1 MQTQYKLCNVG
12 PAPTRMN
19 ATTRRVLPQLENDPL
34 RQYSEHL
41 FSGES
46 HIEARFQNYSVRSA
60 YQPIF
65 SFAHGRPVGFEGL
78 ARASSP
84 AGAAVSPGELFGA
97 AVGLER
103 TVFLDRL
110 LRTLHL
116 ANFADPAY
124 ETAWLFLNISPTAVV
139 NGRSSGPFFKEMLQ
153 AFGMPPQ
160 RVVVEITEHETPDE
174 RVLEEAS
181 HYYRQIGCLVAIDD
195 FGSGHSNFNRIWRLK
210 PDIIKLDRQMICQ
223 AAQDSAA
230 RRGLV
235 GISALLHEIGALVL
249 AEGIETEDEARV
261 VVQAEVDLLQGYFLQ
276 RPYVGPPPRLEHRE
290 RFDTL
295 RRGLFQQAR
304 DDEEEFHHSVRV
316 YRDAFARAGDAL
328 ATGTAFVTAVR
339 DVLTLP
345 TVIRCYL
352 LDSDGSQIGENLTAP
367 DYVSRRDPRHQP
379 LDTAKGANWMHRHYF
394 RRAISSPST
403 IQISR
408 PYLSLTDPR
417 MCLTLSR
424 SIRRGSDLVVL
435 CCDLEYP
442 VLPPGSDGRAE
453 HPRPRA

>member
-1 MQTQYKLCNVG
+1 MT
-12 PAPTRMN
+12 T
-19 ATTRRVLPQLENDPL
+19 TTRAAIPKFDSPPL
-34 RQYSEHL
+34 RRYSDHL
-41 FSGES
+41 FADES
-46 HIEARFQNYSVRSA
+46 HVEARFQNYCVRSA

-78 ARASSP
+78 ARTQSATGVP
-84 AGAAVSPGELFGA
+84 MSPGELFGSA
-97 AVGLER
+97 SDLES

-116 ANFADPAY
+116 ANFSDPAY
-124 ETAWLFLNISPTAVV
+124 RTAWLFLNISPTAVV
-139 NGRSSGPFFKEMLQ
+139 NGRAFGPFFKEMLH
-153 AFGMPPQ
+153 AFSMPPQ

-174 RVLEEAS
+174 RVLEEATQ
-181 HYYRQIGCLVAIDD
+181 YYKEIGCLVAIDD
-195 FGSGHSNFNRIWRLK
+195 FGAGHSNFNRIWRLK
-210 PDIIKLDRQMICQ
+210 PDIIKLDRHMIFQ

-235 GISALLHEIGALVL
+235 GIAGLLHELGALVL
-249 AEGIETEDEARV
+249 AEGIETEEEARV
-261 VVQAEVDLLQGYFLQ
+261 VVHAEVDLLQGYFFQ
-276 RPYVGPPPRLEHRE
+276 RPYVGPPPRLEHQE

-295 RRGLFQQAR
+295 RRSLFQQAK
-304 DDEEEFHHSVRV
+304 DDEDEFQHSVRA
-316 YRDAFARAGDAL
+316 YREAFSRAGDAL
-328 ATGTAFVTAVR
+328 SAGHALPVAVR
-339 DVLTLP
+339 EILSLP

-352 LDSDGSQIGENLTAP
+352 LGADGSQIGDNLAAP

-379 LDTAKGANWMHRHYF
+379 LNTGGGANWMHRHYF
-394 RRAISSPST
+394 RRAVSNPSH

-424 SIRRGSDLVVL
+424 AIRRGSDLVVL

-442 VLPPGSDGRAE
+442 VVPPRTARGGDP
-453 HPRPRA
+453 PRPTG